1 MGYEAK
7 QGYIH
12 VSITSLFNFQ
22 EFLKVEVGVGVG
34 GVYRFVGRPDFCKSS
49 FKQRQNFRFCYL
61 AQIVFSPV
69 SDLI

>member
-22 EFLKVEVGVGVG
+22 KFLKVEVGVGVG
-34 GVYRFVGRPDFCKSS
+34 GVYRFVERHDFCKSS
-49 FKQRQNFRFCYL
+49 FKQRQIF
-61 AQIVFSPV
+61 VFVTWPR
-69 SDLI
+69 